1 MGQLELTAR
10 RQASWSST
18 ANQLKSRLDRVRWGV
33 FALSVLGAVLATVA
47 SQLPDGAARRWVA
60 IASAIVLGVATFL
73 TARLAAAAQVG
84 GWVRA
89 RAAAEALKREAFKFA
104 ALAAPY
110 QDAQT
115 AEDVLKKERAAIE
128 DGIDDLNDRLVE
140 ADKPGSAPAAMI
152 APAEYLA
159 RRVKGQIDGFYL
171 PKAEH
176 YRRMASRLRGA
187 EFILALLATI
197 ITAAVGVMAKHPV
210 SSFPFD
216 LAALTAILTTV
227 GALVLAHIEGSRYD
241 FLVTTY
247 RATARRLE
255 DALAE
260 LNPIPPV
267 PSPEWSAFV
276 DRCETII
283 AAENSSWVA
292 KWTGTRSGP
301 QGRASKA

>member
-10 RQASWSST
+10 RQASWSNT
-18 ANQLKSRLDRVRWGV
+18 ANRLKSRLDRVRWGI
-33 FALSVLGAVLATVA
+33 FTLSVLGAVLATVA
-47 SQLPDGAARRWVA
+47 SQLPDSAARRWVA

-104 ALAAPY
+104 VRAAPY

-115 AEDVLKKERAAIE
+115 AEDALKKERAAIE
-128 DGIDDLNDRLVE
+128 DGVEDLNDRLVE
-140 ADKPGSAPAAMI
+140 ADQPGSAPAAVI

-159 RRVKGQIDGFYL
+159 RRVKGQIDGFYR
-171 PKAEH
+171 PKAEQ
-176 YRRMASRLRGA
+176 YRLMASRLRA
-187 EFILALLATI
+187 VEFALALLATI

-210 SSFPFD
+210 SGFPFD
-216 LAALTAILTTV
+216 LAALTAIVTTI
-227 GALVLAHIEGSRYD
+227 GALVLAHIEASRYD

-255 DALAE
+255 DALAD
-260 LNPIPPV
+260 LNPLPPV

-292 KWTGTRSGP
+292 KWTGTQSGP
-301 QGRASKA
+301 QVRAAGA